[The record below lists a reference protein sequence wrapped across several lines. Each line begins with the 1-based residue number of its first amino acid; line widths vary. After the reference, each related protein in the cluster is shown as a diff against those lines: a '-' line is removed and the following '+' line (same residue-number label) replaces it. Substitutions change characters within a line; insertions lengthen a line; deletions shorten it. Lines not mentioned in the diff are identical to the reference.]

1 MKSLSQVKKY
11 NNRSLAFRWVKLYNS
26 VADAETPLR
35 FICTD
40 QKRTRK
46 RFFFFDFCR
55 WSKWTLKLIL
65 FEPIWK
71 RWLFLLSLSHPYMQL
86 KSLWLP
92 LEALIFFRSIL
103 QERRPSSV
111 GWFRLYLEYQY
122 PLADVRG
129 VPGTP
134 PGPNS
139 FIFMQ
144 FSAKKICK
152 IIPICELAHPL
163 GNILD
168 PPLITFLQEGWPLSS
183 RMILLCYI
191 SINKK
196 CGIMTGS
203 VSRNIHP
210 ACLMDFIDNLFRP

>member
-11 NNRSLAFRWVKLYNS
+11 NNLSLAFRWVKLYNS
-26 VADAETPLR
+26 VADAETPLG

-55 WSKWTLKLIL
+55 WSKWTLKLNL

-71 RWLFLLSLSHPYMQL
+71 RWPFLLSLSHPYMQL

-103 QERRPSSV
+103 QEHRPSSV

-129 VPGTP
+129 CQGRPRVQILSFLCSFRQKNLQNNPNLPVGAPPRENPGSATDNIP
-134 PGPNS
+134 PRRLTTQLP
-139 FIFMQ
+139 
-144 FSAKKICK
+144 
-152 IIPICELAHPL
+152 E
-163 GNILD
+163 
-168 PPLITFLQEGWPLSS
+168 
-183 RMILLCYI
+183 
-191 SINKK
+191 
-196 CGIMTGS
+196 
-203 VSRNIHP
+203 
-210 ACLMDFIDNLFRP
+210 DFIMLHKYQ